1 MSDFTK
7 DIDVLE
13 TQEWLE
19 AFEDVV
25 NREGVDRAKFIFE
38 QLLTKSSELGIES
51 SYASATVKRYINS
64 IDVSNQ
70 PAYPG
75 DMEIEKR
82 IEAVNR
88 WNSTVIVAHAN
99 KKDGS
104 IGGHIGTGAGAM
116 TLYEVGFNH
125 FWKAP
130 NENHAGDLIFYQGHL
145 SPIVYA
151 R

>member
-51 SYASATVKRYINS
+51 SYASATVKRYIN
-64 IDVSNQ
+64 
-70 PAYPG
+70 
-75 DMEIEKR
+75 
-82 IEAVNR
+82 
-88 WNSTVIVAHAN
+88 
-99 KKDGS
+99 
-104 IGGHIGTGAGAM
+104 
-116 TLYEVGFNH
+116 
-125 FWKAP
+125 
-130 NENHAGDLIFYQGHL
+130 
-145 SPIVYA
+145 
-151 R
+151 